1 MVYGVF
7 KSRFRGGW
15 TRICA
20 RAVDWALSRAR
31 LSLSLS
37 LSLDVRR
44 RHDAIDVGKLRKRE
58 VRDDAERW
66 IPHVTRESSERRSSE
81 EVVREE
87 SPACSWT
94 PDGFRGNVVVDDAAP
109 YAEDHWSTVRIAD
122 VVDAELCKPCSR
134 CSIPA
139 VDPDTGDSSGGA
151 PRRRA
156 LASAGRRPGHRQP
169 SLARQLPFFGMESR
183 VSHRSTRSLT
193 RAQSR
198 RRRRRA
204 RDPRRA
210 PWTRRVPKVT
220 TSSPVMAAFLES
232 RLVTTPFFRG
242 QVFPR
247 PRLSIVVIRRR
258 LARRRAD
265 RDDRARAILRIA
277 SSSFRRASR
286 ARRARASRASRRAER
301 IVVPAAGPDAVG
313 AMAKLLV
320 TSPDGLSAELD
331 ERIDTV
337 VLDCDG
343 VVWHGDPLIP
353 GAKAAV
359 EALTGARER
368 ASSSRRIIQPSL
380 GITTRRNSRLS
391 GCRCRDIRYTR
402 LRTRRRVI

>member
-20 RAVDWALSRAR
+20 RAVDREGGRAR
-31 LSLSLS
+31 AAQGDDG
-37 LSLDVRR
+37 LDV
-44 RHDAIDVGKLRKRE
+44 
-58 VRDDAERW
+58 DDAT
-66 IPHVTRESSERRSSE
+66 TRLTSENYGSERCATTLSDGYPMLLVNRASVDRLRD
-81 EVVREE
+81 VVREE
-87 SPACSWT
+87 SPACSV
-94 PDGFRGNVVVDDAAP
+94 DARRFRGNVVVDDAAP

-151 PRRRA
+151 PLVAA
-156 LASAGRRPGHRQP
+156 LSRLRSAPPWAPPTVSGAPVPSSDGISCVPPFHAVSYPCSESATTSPCSRPVARFRDASRPESNNPASPMLHFLSHDSSRP
-169 SLARQLPFFGMESR
+169 PFSEVRFSR
-183 VSHRSTRSLT
+183 VPGCRC
-193 RAQSR
+193 R
-198 RRRRRA
+198 R
-204 RDPRRA
+204 
-210 PWTRRVPKVT
+210 
-220 TSSPVMAAFLES
+220 
-232 RLVTTPFFRG
+232 
-242 QVFPR
+242 
-247 PRLSIVVIRRR
+247 IRRR

-286 ARRARASRASRRAER
+286 AASARASRASRRAER
-301 IVVPAAGPDAVG
+301 IVVPAAGPDAVS

-343 VVWHGDPLIP
+343 VVWHGDTLIP

-359 EALTGARER
+359 EALTARGKR
-368 ASSSRRIIQPSL
+368 VFFARIIQPSL

-391 GCRCRDIRYTR
+391 GCRCRDIRYIR